1 MDAVIALH
9 YVKMLINNGT
19 FYELAFELGWLSKLE
34 EKNNYSCPKFLSYF
48 VRDRGIL
55 YLTKKGKIIFTN
67 LGSIL

>member
-9 YVKMLINNGT
+9 YVKMLINNDT

-48 VRDRGIL
+48 VRLKFKSVSIFN
-55 YLTKKGKIIFTN
+55 IIF
-67 LGSIL
+67 SYRMRWFC

>member
-19 FYELAFELGWLSKLE
+19 FYELAFKLGWLSKLE

-48 VRDRGIL
+48 VRLKFKSVSIFN
-55 YLTKKGKIIFTN
+55 IIF
-67 LGSIL
+67 SYRMRWFC